1 RGISISAAVATWFL
15 IATTIYIPI
24 YRELWDGMRAA
35 ELLTTEKLKTL
46 PPPKGA
52 TDLYFINLPFVNIYI
67 KQSIVEA
74 WGPAAEGMRC
84 HVLTF
89 APDVLGMESSWY
101 LTEPDEHTLRIGL
114 GSSANPLDGSDG
126 YFSGMLGRFLVGGMG
141 DDVPVHA
148 TRTHD
153 YEM

>member
-1 RGISISAAVATWFL
+1 VPILPTPHQGYPAGVGFAIAMVLGAAMRRHVKPRGIPISAAVATWFL

-74 WGPAAEGMRC
+74 WGPAAEEMRC

-114 GSSANPLDGSDG
+114 GSSANP
-126 YFSGMLGRFLVGGMG
+126 
-141 DDVPVHA
+141 
-148 TRTHD
+148 
-153 YEM
+153 